1 MGITIVRMRTV
12 CSQKMV
18 PHQPAMLL
26 VGGWPLR
33 AGTQW
38 QEGRP
43 LGACPKVVKE
53 PWPSLLFLVA
63 SWLPG
68 HRALLQCTSPHD
80 SLWLHKAKA
89 EEPSGHPGSLWHPEP
104 NQLWS
109 QAFAITAESSPT
121 GVKVVF
127 LNVDYEDFHI
137 YLTLDVFHLIVSQTV
152 SYRYQILWPPA
163 EDWVLPWESSAH
175 NTGSVWLISLM
186 FSWSCFILSE
196 SLYTLCWLSPS
207 SCHSQPQLS
216 PHILGKRAPQWLEEL
231 RMGGDCLPGGPCV
244 LTLLSVMECPCW
256 VGREGLWREKQLTVL
271 PLS

>member
-1 MGITIVRMRTV
+1 MGTTKVRMRTV

-26 VGGWPLR
+26 VGG
-33 AGTQW
+33 TQW

-43 LGACPKVVKE
+43 LGASPKVIKE
-53 PWPSLLFLVA
+53 PWSYLLLFVA

-68 HRALLQCTSPHD
+68 HRALLQCTFPHD

-89 EEPSGHPGSLWHPEP
+89 EGPSGHPGSIWNPEP

-109 QAFAITAESSPT
+109 QAFAVTAKSRPT

-137 YLTLDVFHLIVSQTV
+137 SLTLDVFHLIVSQTI
-152 SYRYQILWPPA
+152 SYRYEVLWPPA
-163 EDWVLPWESSAH
+163 EDWVLPWESRAH
-175 NTGSVWLISLM
+175 NTGSVWLINLM

-196 SLYTLCWLSPS
+196 SLYTICWAKTLPKFLSESASAVPS
-207 SCHSQPQLS
+207 HT
-216 PHILGKRAPQWLEEL
+216 WEEGTSVV
-231 RMGGDCLPGGPCV
+231 RGTEKGGDCLPGGPCV

>member
-1 MGITIVRMRTV
+1 MGTTMRTV

-26 VGGWPLR
+26 VGGRPLR

-43 LGACPKVVKE
+43 LGACPKVIKE
-53 PWPSLLFLVA
+53 PWSYLLLLVA

-68 HRALLQCTSPHD
+68 HRALLQCTFPHD

-89 EEPSGHPGSLWHPEP
+89 EGPSGHPESIWNPEP

-109 QAFAITAESSPT
+109 QAFAVTAKSRPT

-137 YLTLDVFHLIVSQTV
+137 YLTLDVFHLIVSQTI
-152 SYRYQILWPPA
+152 SYRYEVLWPPA
-163 EDWVLPWESSAH
+163 EDWVLPWESRAH
-175 NTGSVWLISLM
+175 NTGSVWLINLM

-196 SLYTLCWLSPS
+196 SLYTICWAKTLPKFLS
-207 SCHSQPQLS
+207 
-216 PHILGKRAPQWLEEL
+216 
-231 RMGGDCLPGGPCV
+231 
-244 LTLLSVMECPCW
+244 
-256 VGREGLWREKQLTVL
+256 
-271 PLS
+271 